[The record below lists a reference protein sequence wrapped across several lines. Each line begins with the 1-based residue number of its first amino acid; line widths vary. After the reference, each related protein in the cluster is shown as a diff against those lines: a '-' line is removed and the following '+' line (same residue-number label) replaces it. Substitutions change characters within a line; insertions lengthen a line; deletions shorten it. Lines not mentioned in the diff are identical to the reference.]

1 MLHPKQ
7 LTFSW
12 TTEKKRSRQDRQRHY
27 QIMIVYVHMR
37 VFFPIN
43 REKHHLALFSYDI
56 TVDPLSRHTHILN
69 FFVAS
74 LLKLLPPGKW

>member
-27 QIMIVYVHMR
+27 QIMIVYVHMH
-37 VFFPIN
+37 VFFFPIN
-43 REKHHLALFSYDI
+43 REKSHLALFSYDI
-56 TVDPLSRHTHILN
+56 TVDPLSRHTHTSSI
-69 FFVAS
+69 FCC
-74 LLKLLPPGKW
+74 LLVETVTTW